1 MEEKNGND
9 DIINARSITTVMYH
23 LFFFPLAQLIDWRQ
37 PDEPK
42 VPRTGPTRAGSR
54 CPKKNYAVD
63 SGEKYELDTCI
74 N

>member
-23 LFFFPLAQLIDWRQ
+23 LFFPLAQLIDWRQ